1 MADLTPRDD
10 VRKKVS
16 ETLKRVDHLI
26 RAGDIDQAVREII
39 RAKEV
44 DPKNVYIHAYE
55 ERLAFLSKE
64 HEKHHS
70 EEQTRK
76 AAEDGARKRD
86 EEARKVQHEQV
97 MREEEERRKREEK
110 QRKLEEERRISEEQR
125 RKIEEE
131 RLRVAEETR
140 KLEEELRQAEE
151 ELHQQEE
158 NSKTPQPRPAGTED
172 SIPYRQ
178 ALKEVWSDGAAT
190 RDEGSKLEQLRS
202 TLGISGEE
210 HARLEK
216 EVKLET
222 YYDALKRAWSSGS
235 ITPESASKLGELR
248 RTFQITPDEHDTI
261 EAKMLW
267 ELREGQDRPN
277 ILVIDDDTKLLEV
290 ITETLEEASF
300 NVKAFPTSDDA
311 FTYLK
316 TNVPDIII
324 SDINLET
331 STMGGFTFYEKV
343 RELDHLHD
351 VPFIFLSGLTD
362 EVLIRAG
369 KELGVDDYI
378 TKPFSDETLIATIK
392 GKLKRFKHLKQRKKK
407 RG

>member
-16 ETLKRVDHLI
+16 ETLKRVDQLI

-55 ERLAFLSKE
+55 ERLAFLSEE
-64 HEKHHS
+64 HEKHYS

-97 MREEEERRKREEK
+97 MREEEERRKRE
-110 QRKLEEERRISEEQR
+110 EEQR

-158 NSKTPQPRPAGTED
+158 NSKTPHPRPAGTED

-190 RDEGSKLEQLRS
+190 RDEGSTLAQLRS

-277 ILVIDDDTKLLEV
+277 VLVIDDDTKLLEV

-407 RG
+407 KG